1 MAKKIPSTLQAQAP
15 LILRAHRLMDAF
27 AKSDDEREF
36 YLDTLEGFILY
47 LDLDKPTEDVGALQ
61 KELEGTDRY
70 LLIPKLTFYS
80 TKKIMEGFV
89 HEKVY
94 DIDIKEKLLDIIQ
107 SKNAR
112 TNFLEFIYDHH
123 TELDKWQQY
132 YQERSRIRIIE
143 WLRSSQIHFVF
154 EEDLELPKSSL
165 EKIKR
170 TLFDNKVTDEI
181 SSLRKL
187 LEAKA
192 KTYYSN
198 EALNPRPKRGRPP
211 KQQVKQEVEP
221 QVTVDLYTQI
231 PPAARPFLFTPEF
244 NSLSDVTFASEF
256 DKELDPRFKQAN
268 SLSSADNTLLNLNKR
283 LASLKHLSANWL
295 EDKKGDSPNG
305 APVAASQKVSIP
317 AAKPVREREV
327 AAPARKP
334 AAPTPA
340 PKLRPAT
347 RVAPKAPAKAAAS
360 SKKQVAE
367 PPKPGKKRKLIKL
380 TRTKP
385 KQLATR
391 FTPKASPKVAP
402 KAAPK
407 AVNKVA
413 PKAAPKVVTKV
424 TPKKIAPK
432 VAPKVAPK
440 KIAPKTVSK
449 PARKALAKTAPKVA
463 PKTKPK
469 VAPKRH
475 LRPAAKIA
483 PSGKKR

>member
-1 MAKKIPSTLQAQAP
+1 MAKKTPSSLQAQAP

-47 LDLDKPTEDVGALQ
+47 LDLDKPAEDVNSLQ
-61 KELEGTDRY
+61 KELVDSDRY
-70 LLIPKLTFYS
+70 LVIPKLTFYS

-211 KQQVKQEVEP
+211 KQQVKLEVEP

-231 PPAARPFLFTPEF
+231 SPAARPFLFIPEF
-244 NSLSDVTFASEF
+244 NSASDVTFASEF
-256 DKELDPRFKQAN
+256 DKELDPRFRQAN
-268 SLSSADNTLLNLNKR
+268 ALSSADNTLLNLNKR

-327 AAPARKP
+327 APAARKP
-334 AAPTPA
+334 APA
-340 PKLRPAT
+340 PAAKLRPAA
-347 RVAPKAPAKAAAS
+347 RVAPKAATKPTMS
-360 SKKQVAE
+360 SKKQIAE

-385 KQLATR
+385 KQLTTK
-391 FTPKASPKVAP
+391 FTPKTEPKIVPKATFKAAPKPAPKAVIKAALKAAPKPAPKAVIKAAPKSAPKNAP
-402 KAAPK
+402 KAAIK
-407 AVNKVA
+407 A
-413 PKAAPKVVTKV
+413 
-424 TPKKIAPK
+424 
-432 VAPKVAPK
+432 
-440 KIAPKTVSK
+440 
-449 PARKALAKTAPKVA
+449 
-463 PKTKPK
+463 KPK

-475 LRPAAKIA
+475 LRPAVKIV
-483 PSGKKR
+483 PRGKKR

>member
-1 MAKKIPSTLQAQAP
+1 MAKKTLSPLQAQAP

-47 LDLDKPTEDVGALQ
+47 LDLDKPAEDVAALQ
-61 KELEGTDRY
+61 KELENSDRY

-143 WLRSSQIHFVF
+143 WLRLSQIHFVF

-170 TLFDNKVTDEI
+170 TLFETKVTDEI

-244 NSLSDVTFASEF
+244 NSASDITFASEF
-256 DKELDPRFKQAN
+256 DKELDPRFRQTS

-283 LASLKHLSANWL
+283 LASLKDLSANWL
-295 EDKKGDSPNG
+295 DEKKSDTPNG
-305 APVAASQKVSIP
+305 TTVKIPAQKVSIP
-317 AAKPVREREV
+317 VAKPVREREAPPV
-327 AAPARKP
+327 RKQPPAPA
-334 AAPTPA
+334 A
-340 PKLRPAT
+340 KLRPAT
-347 RVAPKAPAKAAAS
+347 RVAPKAPAKPVAS
-360 SKKQVAE
+360 SKKQIVE
-367 PPKPGKKRKLIKL
+367 PPKSGKKRKLIKL

-385 KQLATR
+385 KQQATSL
-391 FTPKASPKVAP
+391 TP
-402 KAAPK
+402 
-407 AVNKVA
+407 
-413 PKAAPKVVTKV
+413 
-424 TPKKIAPK
+424 
-432 VAPKVAPK
+432 
-440 KIAPKTVSK
+440 
-449 PARKALAKTAPKVA
+449 KTAPKVA
-463 PKTKPK
+463 HKT
-469 VAPKRH
+469 
-475 LRPAAKIA
+475 AAK
-483 PSGKKR
+483 K